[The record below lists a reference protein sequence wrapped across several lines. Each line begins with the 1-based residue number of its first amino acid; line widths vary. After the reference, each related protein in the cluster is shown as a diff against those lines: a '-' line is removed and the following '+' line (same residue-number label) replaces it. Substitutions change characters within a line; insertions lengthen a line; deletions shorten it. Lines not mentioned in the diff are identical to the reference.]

1 MTSEILGA
9 VLRANVVAALAVVLV
24 LLLRRPAR
32 RAFGARVAYGL
43 WSLPL
48 LAGLAALLPQPAA
61 ETLPFVGEAA
71 GAAGR
76 AMAAAAAT
84 DRGDGVLMSLWL
96 AGVAASAAWTWR
108 LQRRFVASLGRL
120 EPLPGKPRVW
130 RAARVD
136 AGPAVVGALRPR
148 IVTPADFETRFAPAE
163 RDIILAHEAA
173 HLRTGDAWVNAVL
186 AGLTC
191 VCWFNPLVHW
201 GARAMRVDQE
211 LACDAAVIARFPQAR
226 RLYGELL
233 LKTQLGIQPLPVG
246 CHWPAGSAHP
256 LKERIIMLK
265 SPLPARA
272 RKRLGLAVVSSLA
285 ALCAGAAWATAAT
298 RTTIGDPDWVER
310 PTPADVVE
318 FYPAKAVAE
327 KVEGRVVIACQVT
340 SAGRLE
346 GCAVVM
352 EDPAAYGFGEAALKM
367 AERFQMTTR
376 SRSGV
381 PTAGADVRIP
391 ILFRLPQAG

>member
-1 MTSEILGA
+1 MTGEFLGA
-9 VLRANVVAALAVVLV
+9 LLRANVLAALAVVLV
-24 LLLRRPAR
+24 LFLRRPVR
-32 RAFGARVAYGL
+32 GAFGARVAYGL
-43 WSLPL
+43 WVLPL
-48 LAGLAALLPQPAA
+48 LAGAAALLPQPAA

-76 AMAAAAAT
+76 AMAAAATT
-84 DRGDGVLMSLWL
+84 DRGDGVALALWL

-108 LQRRFVASLGRL
+108 LQHRFVASLGRL
-120 EPLPGKPRVW
+120 EPVAGTPRVW
-130 RAARVD
+130 RAASAG

-148 IVTPADFETRFAPAE
+148 IVTPSDFESRFDAAE
-163 RDIILAHEAA
+163 RDVILAHEAA
-173 HLRTGDAWVNAVL
+173 HLRTGDAWINALL

-191 VCWFNPLVHW
+191 LCWFNPLVHW

-226 RLYGELL
+226 KLYGELL
-233 LKTQLGIQPLPVG
+233 LKTQLGTQPLPVG

-256 LKERIIMLK
+256 LKERIVMLK

-272 RKRLGLAVVSSLA
+272 RKRLGLAVVGSLA
-285 ALCAGAAWATAAT
+285 ALCAGAAWATGAT
-298 RTTIGDPDWVER
+298 RTTVGDPDWVQR
-310 PTPADVVE
+310 PTPADVVA
-318 FYPAKAVAE
+318 FYPARAVAE

-340 SAGRLE
+340 GAGRLE
-346 GCAVVM
+346 GCAVAM